1 MWYIFNNETN
11 ECIMSSNLPLEVSN
25 NQTTIESNEIY
36 NIWEIRLQD
45 NQIVSKPKQELPD
58 TPTDQPIDTSTR
70 FYRIAHGDFIPQPFN
85 HKDYTTEIIAMQ
97 LNGDNFNSP
106 NIGIDVPVPEILFYN
121 GVDFKAGITND
132 GQVYISNGKEHLD
145 ERVTG
150 WISVMVKPKL

>member
-25 NQTTIESNEIY
+25 SQTIIESNETY
-36 NIWEIRLQD
+36 NIWEIRLQE
-45 NQIVSKPKQELPD
+45 NQIVQIQSD
-58 TPTDQPIDTSTR
+58 APTDQLIDTSTR

-132 GQVYISNGKEHLD
+132 GQMYISNGKEHLD

>member
-1 MWYIFNNETN
+1 MQYLFNDDGY
-11 ECIMSSNLPLEVSN
+11 CVLMSIEP
-25 NQTTIESNEIY
+25 IESTTLQQHESDEFYDIST
-36 NIWEIRLQD
+36 IRLQE
-45 NQIVSKPKQELPD
+45 NQIVQIQSD